1 MYMETRGAGNPL
13 IDERIK
19 KQQMKKHKL
28 RVSQARNK
36 GDPITKKTFFSEQN
50 PRLINNAKAIQ
61 LDEER
66 VDEIEKQNH
75 KLFTRMQEIELKPV
89 LIGDKRTI
97 NPRHLK
103 VGKIEDKRR
112 NFEKI
117 QNENM

>member
-1 MYMETRGAGNPL
+1 M
-13 IDERIK
+13 
-19 KQQMKKHKL
+19 
-28 RVSQARNK
+28 
-36 GDPITKKTFFSEQN
+36 
-50 PRLINNAKAIQ
+50 
-61 LDEER
+61 
-66 VDEIEKQNH
+66 DEIEKQNH

-112 NFEKI
+112 NFERI

>member
-1 MYMETRGAGNPL
+1 MEPRGAGNPI

-19 KQQMKKHKL
+19 QQNMKKHKL
-28 RVSQARNK
+28 RVSQARYK
-36 GDPITKKTFFSEQN
+36 GDPNTKKSFLGDSN
-50 PRLINNAKAIQ
+50 PRFINNAKAIQ

-66 VDEIEKQNH
+66 VDEIERQNH

-97 NPRHLK
+97 NPKHLK

-117 QNENM
+117 